1 MFHINQL
8 GVLHI
13 SNFCFFYNEPISL
26 GHCKKKFK
34 LWKPPKIKDSMEI
47 WNASPFGPPIL
58 VRRGGLWGKY
68 MGLK

>member
-1 MFHINQL
+1 MSQFDWA
-8 GVLHI
+8 I
-13 SNFCFFYNEPISL
+13 S
-26 GHCKKKFK
+26 KKKFK
-34 LWKPPKIKDSMEI
+34 LWRPPKIKDSMEI